1 MQLEIMK
8 NKDDKKS
15 GYLTRILVMGGVSIL
30 IGIISVLLLSNSIRW
45 DVKSW
50 LFTAGYS
57 LMLGYGLFLNR
68 FVASFI
74 KNRWIHWVSHPVRST
89 LVAFVVA
96 SLYST
101 GIILFVNWF
110 WFIFLVGYTWSD
122 FLVFGK
128 LILIIEYAALYIITI
143 FFYAKSFFN
152 DWRISLQAE
161 EALKQEAVSLQYKV
175 LSNQVNPHFLFNSL
189 NVLSSLI
196 NLDKDRAQTFVGKL
210 SNFYRDLLAVRSKE
224 IVTLKEEVD
233 FVNQYLDLQQ
243 ERFGQNIVVNIQTDN
258 LNNHQIIPMTL
269 QMLVEN
275 AIKHNQINKENTL
288 GIKIY
293 LQNNYLIVE
302 NTFKPYLSPVEGEKL
317 GLKNLSERYKFLTD
331 RTLEVE
337 KAQDKFIVK
346 VPLLQMEDN
355 LIRP

>member
-1 MQLEIMK
+1 
-8 NKDDKKS
+8 
-15 GYLTRILVMGGVSIL
+15 MGGVSIL

-57 LMLGYGLFLNR
+57 LMLGYGLFLNG
-68 FVASFI
+68 FVYHFVE
-74 KNRWIHWVSHPVRST
+74 KRWIHWVKRPVRS
-89 LVAFVVA
+89 VFIAFAVTTV
-96 SLYST
+96 YST
-101 GIILFVNWF
+101 CVIFFTNWL
-110 WFIFLVGYTWSD
+110 WYIFFLGYAWNK
-122 FLVFGK
+122 FLTYGK
-128 LILIIEYAALYIITI
+128 YMLIIEYAALYIITI
-143 FFYAKSFFN
+143 FFFSKAFFS
-152 DWRISLQAE
+152 DWRRSLHAE

-243 ERFGQNIVVNIQTDN
+243 ERFGQNIVVDIQTDN

-288 GIKIY
+288 RIKIY